1 LTSVRVPIVEFEA
14 KRFVDDAVV
23 EKKLVEVAFV
33 SVVLPLKVVVAEKV
47 LVLEKVLLVVV
58 ENDVEKTPVEGL
70 YESGY
75 EADKEDEEILLLK
88 VVQSVEARKPLPVL
102 LACASESVLL
112 ESENGPENES
122 ELMAPTPLPM
132 RMPEGVEEPVPPLP
146 TPKVPKML
154 FVRENVEVA
163 ETVPFADACR
173 NPAPVESVRAEVEAP
188 ALKVCSW
195 EKPLAAF
202 KSGTLMERTL
212 SGNPCEPVMFP
223 AVRLVRLAPET
234 APKRPLHVPE
244 VMVPTPVSDEE
255 RTLEARVA
263 PVIPLAATE
272 PALPVM
278 EAFIEVVEIA
288 EKTPALIAARP
299 FEDERFTPV
308 PPYCEPIAVP
318 CHVPALIVP
327 KALEPL
333 QVLLLES
340 KVEDAA
346 VMV

>member
-1 LTSVRVPIVEFEA
+1 VPPRPRPLPLIVITEEVATTAPLALVERTEFGMERVRAEVEAPAVKVWRPPQEFA
-14 KRFVDDAVV
+14 VVV
-23 EKKLVEVAFV
+23 EKA
-33 SVVLPLKVVVAEKV
+33 
-47 LVLEKVLLVVV
+47 
-58 ENDVEKTPVEGL
+58 VEKTPVEGL

-195 EKPLAAF
+195 EKPLAA
-202 KSGTLMERTL
+202 L
-212 SGNPCEPVMFP
+212 S
-223 AVRLVRLAPET
+223 
-234 APKRPLHVPE
+234 
-244 VMVPTPVSDEE
+244 
-255 RTLEARVA
+255 
-263 PVIPLAATE
+263 
-272 PALPVM
+272 
-278 EAFIEVVEIA
+278 
-288 EKTPALIAARP
+288 
-299 FEDERFTPV
+299 
-308 PPYCEPIAVP
+308 
-318 CHVPALIVP
+318 
-327 KALEPL
+327 
-333 QVLLLES
+333 
-340 KVEDAA
+340 
-346 VMV
+346 